1 MTENTLRYNFSGVNQ
16 LFPRLEVSV
25 ECSVALQLAPALLLL
40 PATGR
45 TRVQVTEAEEVS
57 SEVGARL
64 AAADTCRVTL

>member
-1 MTENTLRYNFSGVNQ
+1 MQLQSNAPSCYPCVNQ
-16 LFPRLEVSV
+16 LLPRLEVAV

-57 SEVGARL
+57 SEVGAR
-64 AAADTCRVTL
+64 V